1 MKILVVDDNPSNLEI
16 LQTLLRA
23 TRVPVLTASSGQAAF
38 ELACRERPDL
48 VLMDLAMPGEW
59 DGLEATR
66 RIKACAET
74 SHAVVIALT
83 AMVTRDDQAQAFAA
97 GCSEFLRKPYTRRE
111 LLAVIGRFFP
121 TVSPE
126 IRPSTH

>member
-16 LQTLLRA
+16 LQTLLRT
-23 TRVPVLTASSGQAAF
+23 TRVPVLTASSGREAF

-66 RIKACAET
+66 RLKAAPET
-74 SHAVVIALT
+74 SHAIVIALT
-83 AMVTRDDQAQAFAA
+83 AMVTRDDQAQALAA
-97 GCSEFLRKPYTRRE
+97 GCSDFLRKPYTRRE
-111 LLAVIGRFFP
+111 LLATIQRYFP
-121 TVSPE
+121 TLAPE
-126 IRPSTH
+126 IRPSAH